1 MVADTCDALIE
12 MNGAATPT
20 SEATCLT
27 TSDEAS
33 PITSGEP
40 CWIRPATWSIAALG
54 VSEVTPLT
62 DKSPPKVLT
71 NSCAPLWTSTT
82 WSEVTAPPMRSTA
95 GLAPLIWAPPPISPR
110 MLANPLSA
118 PPISSTIGPNVVSV
132 PPHCVT
138 IASPK
143 DGWNVTPLARSSP
156 PRVETVPLIDPTL
169 PDSPRP

>member
-1 MVADTCDALIE
+1 MRLLSLVADTCDALIE

-71 NSCAPLWTSTT
+71 DRKSTRLNSSHRT
-82 WSEVTAPPMRSTA
+82 
-95 GLAPLIWAPPPISPR
+95 ISYAVFCLKKKKNR
-110 MLANPLSA
+110 
-118 PPISSTIGPNVVSV
+118 
-132 PPHCVT
+132 
-138 IASPK
+138 
-143 DGWNVTPLARSSP
+143 
-156 PRVETVPLIDPTL
+156 
-169 PDSPRP
+169 